1 MRIEQTVEV
10 DAPIGRVWALVN
22 DVPRVAPC
30 MPGAA
35 LTTVVDERT
44 YEGTV
49 QVRLG
54 PIRVGYKGTVVLEE
68 VDEAAHSARMAAK
81 GRDTKGAGTV
91 NATVQTSL
99 EPAGD
104 GRTRLLV
111 TADVQLTGKVAAFG
125 RGMISDVAAKLFGQ
139 FAECLVESL
148 RNEGE
153 AAPAPAATETP
164 ATPASSEAPAA
175 PAPPAAGAP
184 AASAAS
190 EAPAAPA
197 APAPP
202 AAGAPAA
209 SAASEAPAAP
219 APGRPPATVTEV
231 AAPAPAP
238 AGGGDGE
245 PSPAPPPPSAPA
257 APAQEPREDSSISA
271 AGLAGTVVVGRFK
284 ALMRRLR
291 GRSGS

>member
-111 TADVQLTGKVAAFG
+111 TANVQLTGKVAAFG

-164 ATPASSEAPAA
+164 ATPAS
-175 PAPPAAGAP
+175 
-184 AASAAS
+184 
-190 EAPAAPA
+190 
-197 APAPP
+197 
-202 AAGAPAA
+202 
-209 SAASEAPAAP
+209 SEAPAAP